1 MSLPLTSTSSSPKPT
16 TIEVTDLDL
25 PQLAEVKKQLEEELT
40 HLTSSFA
47 QLTKAQK
54 KFQDCIDGVKTI
66 REENTGE
73 LVKSEKVIVDVG
85 TGYYI
90 EKSYGDAIKFYV
102 EKVNYVKENLDKL
115 EKTINSKQ
123 NNLKIILDIMQ
134 VKIVQST
141 PTAAAASASSSK

>member
-66 REENTGE
+66 REENT
-73 LVKSEKVIVDVG
+73 
-85 TGYYI
+85 
-90 EKSYGDAIKFYV
+90 DAIKFYV

>member
-85 TGYYI
+85 T
-90 EKSYGDAIKFYV
+90 DAIKFYV